1 MKKLWLIII
10 FYLFGVSIMA
20 NTKTTLNEL
29 ATVLPTSIDGWQK
42 ANENTFYTPGNL
54 FKYIDGGAELYISYN
69 FQQVLAQEYTK
80 GQDNEINVDIFDMQN
95 SFNAFGIFAHSS
107 EKPGTGSERI
117 GQGSE
122 YAGGL
127 LTFWKDK
134 FYISILAYPE
144 TEEKK
149 KIVLQLGRALAG
161 AIPTEGALPP
171 VISLLPKE
179 NLVPAG
185 TRYFYHYIW
194 LNSHYF
200 ISDRDILGL
209 DQNTQAALAK
219 YNESGEKFFILLVLY
234 PGQEKAQAA
243 FKSFQEYYFA
253 GAVNN
258 IKQLENRRWT
268 GCKLEDNLIAAILDA
283 PNRETVERFLIK
295 IKNKKS

>member
-1 MKKLWLIII
+1 
-10 FYLFGVSIMA
+10 
-20 NTKTTLNEL
+20 
-29 ATVLPTSIDGWQK
+29 
-42 ANENTFYTPGNL
+42 
-54 FKYIDGGAELYISYN
+54 ISYN
-69 FQQVLAQEYTK
+69 FQQTLAQKYTL
-80 GQDNEINVDIFDMQN
+80 DEENEITVDIFDMEN

-107 EKPGTGSERI
+107 ETPDAAADRI

-122 YAGGL
+122 YASGL

-144 TEEKK
+144 TAEKK
-149 KIVLQLGRALAG
+149 NIVLKLGRALAA
-161 AIPTEGALPP
+161 AIPTEGPLPP
-171 VISLLPKE
+171 IISLLPKE
-179 NLVPAG
+179 NLVPAS

-219 YNESGEKFFILLVLY
+219 YNEAGEKFFVLLATY
-234 PGQEKAQAA
+234 PGKEKAEAA
-243 FKSFQEYYFA
+243 FKDFLKNYLTSA
-253 GAVNN
+253 GDN
-258 IKQLENRRWT
+258 IKQLPNSRWA
-268 GCKLEDNLIAAILDA
+268 GCKLEDNLIVIVLDA